1 MILVKKMNSSHGKIT
16 IDNSSFYEDSSAFVE
31 NCEETDLSSFKTPT
45 KEETTPRTFMN
56 TFLNVK
62 DTALVALDELEDN
75 SKIEIC
81 IYEPLFTKE

>member
-1 MILVKKMNSSHGKIT
+1 MNSTQRKIK
-16 IDNSSFYEDSSAFVE
+16 IDNISFYEDSSYYVE
-31 NCEETDLSSFKTPT
+31 NCNETELSSI

-62 DTALVALDELEDN
+62 DTALIALDELEDN

-81 IYEPLFTKE
+81 IYEPLFKTYY